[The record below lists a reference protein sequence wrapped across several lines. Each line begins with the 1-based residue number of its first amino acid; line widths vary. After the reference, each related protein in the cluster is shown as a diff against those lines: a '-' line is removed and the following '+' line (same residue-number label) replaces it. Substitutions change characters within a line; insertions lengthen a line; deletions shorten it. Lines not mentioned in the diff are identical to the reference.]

1 MTVKQAQWQLFF
13 LGYYGND
20 LEDIDGIYGP
30 KTTEAAGLYQ
40 QDYFTAPEA
49 HDGIF
54 GDSSAA
60 KSREVIDNIQDIL
73 KTVAP
78 DLKDDGLAG
87 PKTVAALT
95 LFQESQ
101 GLPQTGRVDADT
113 WIVLMEGGL
122 GDPMP
127 EPQKDVTDI
136 NVGNKSGED
145 INVPVKTE
153 TFWDGI
159 QYFTRQEMRCKC
171 GKYCNGFPAEPQ
183 ELLMILAD
191 RARAHFGKPAH
202 NVSCLRCST
211 WNALQG
217 GVANSQHMYGEA
229 MDIRID
235 GVTADQLLAFFQKQP
250 EVRYCYKINST
261 NVHFDIPKGKR

>member
-1 MTVKQAQWQLFF
+1 MTTKQIQWQLFF
-13 LGYYGND
+13 LGYYGSD
-20 LEDIDGIYGP
+20 LKDIDGIYGP
-30 KTTEAAGLYQ
+30 KTTEATLLYQ

-73 KTVAP
+73 ETVVL

-87 PKTVAALT
+87 PKTMAALK
-95 LFQESQ
+95 LWQESQ

-113 WIVLMEGGL
+113 WIALMESVPDTAQP
-122 GDPMP
+122 DPP
-127 EPQKDVTDI
+127 EDVTDI
-136 NVGNKSGED
+136 NVGNK
-145 INVPVKTE
+145 TE
-153 TFWDGI
+153 TGTFWDGI

-171 GKYCNGFPAEPQ
+171 GQYCNGFPAEPQ
-183 ELLMILAD
+183 KLLMELAD

-202 NVSCLRCST
+202 NISCLRCPT

>member
-1 MTVKQAQWQLFF
+1 MTTKQIQWQLFF

-30 KTTEAAGLYQ
+30 KTTAATLLYQ
-40 QDYFTAPEA
+40 QDYFAAPEA

-54 GDSSAA
+54 GDSSAG

-73 KTVAP
+73 KTVVP

-87 PKTVAALT
+87 PKTMEALRIW
-95 LFQESQ
+95 QESQ

-113 WIVLMEGGL
+113 WISLMEGGL
-122 GDPMP
+122 GEPIPVP
-127 EPQKDVTDI
+127 EQDATISKMETTTE
-136 NVGNKSGED
+136 NSSED
-145 INVPVKTE
+145 G
-153 TFWDGI
+153 TFWDSI
-159 QYFTRQEMRCKC
+159 QYFTRREMRCKC
-171 GKYCNGFPAEPQ
+171 GKYCDGFPAEPQ
-183 ELLMILAD
+183 ELLMRLAD
-191 RARAHFGKPAH
+191 RARAHFGAPAH
-202 NVSCLRCST
+202 NVSCLRCPT

-235 GVTADQLLAFFQKQP
+235 GVTGDDLLAFFQQQP

>member
-1 MTVKQAQWQLFF
+1 MTTKQIQWQLYF
-13 LGYYGND
+13 LGYYGSA
-20 LEDIDGIYGP
+20 LRDIDGIYGP
-30 KTTEAAGLYQ
+30 KTTAAALLYQ

-87 PKTVAALT
+87 PKTMAALA

-113 WIVLMEGGL
+113 WIALMEGGL
-122 GDPMP
+122 GLDLP
-127 EPQKDVTDI
+127 EPEQETTISKMET
-136 NVGNKSGED
+136 
-145 INVPVKTE
+145 PTE
-153 TFWDGI
+153 ESSETGTFWDGI
-159 QYFTRQEMRCKC
+159 QYFTRQAMRCKC

-183 ELLMILAD
+183 ELLMRLAD

-202 NVSCLRCST
+202 NVSCLRCPT

-235 GVTADQLLAFFQKQP
+235 GVTGDQLLAFFQKQP

>member
-1 MTVKQAQWQLFF
+1 MTTKQIQWQLHF

-20 LEDIDGIYGP
+20 LKDIDGIYGP
-30 KTTEAAGLYQ
+30 KTTAAALRYQ

-54 GDSSAA
+54 GDSSAG
-60 KSREVIDNIQDIL
+60 KSREVIDQIQDIL
-73 KTVAP
+73 KAVVP

-87 PKTVAALT
+87 PKTMAALQ
-95 LFQESQ
+95 LWQESQ

-113 WIVLMEGGL
+113 WIALMESVPYVSDNGTN
-122 GDPMP
+122 PTNN
-127 EPQKDVTDI
+127 ETDAP
-136 NVGNKSGED
+136 NNRTDQSDNG
-145 INVPVKTE
+145 
-153 TFWDGI
+153 TFWDSI
-159 QYFTRQEMRCKC
+159 RYFTRREMRCKC

-183 ELLMILAD
+183 ELLMRLAD
-191 RARAHFGKPAH
+191 RARAHFGAPAH
-202 NVSCLRCST
+202 NVSCLRCPT

-235 GVTADQLLAFFQKQP
+235 GVTADQLLAFFQQQP

-261 NVHFDIPKGKR
+261 NVHFDIPKGRR

>member
-1 MTVKQAQWQLFF
+1 MKAKQIQWQLFF
-13 LGYYGND
+13 LGYYGSD
-20 LEDIDGIYGP
+20 LKDIDGIYGP
-30 KTTEAAGLYQ
+30 KTTSASLRYQ

-73 KTVAP
+73 KTVVP

-87 PKTVAALT
+87 PKTMDALK
-95 LFQESQ
+95 LWQESQ
-101 GLPQTGRVDADT
+101 GLPQTGRVDTDT
-113 WIVLMEGGL
+113 WVALMEGGYGYSL
-122 GDPMP
+122 PDP
-127 EPQKDVTDI
+127 E
-136 NVGNKSGED
+136 ED
-145 INVPVKTE
+145 ATISKIETPTE
-153 TFWDGI
+153 ESTATGTFWDQI

-171 GKYCNGFPAEPQ
+171 GQYCNGFPAEPQ
-183 ELLMILAD
+183 KLLMELAD
-191 RARAHFGKPAH
+191 RARAHLGKPAH
-202 NVSCLRCST
+202 NISCLRCPT

-235 GVTADQLLAFFQKQP
+235 GVTADKLLAFFQQQP

-261 NVHFDIPKGKR
+261 NVHFDIPKSRR

>member
-30 KTTEAAGLYQ
+30 KTTAAALLYQ

-87 PKTVAALT
+87 PKTMAALK
-95 LFQESQ
+95 LWQESQ

-113 WIVLMEGGL
+113 WISLMEGGL
-122 GDPMP
+122 GLDLP
-127 EPQKDVTDI
+127 ETAPDTTISKMETPAGDSLAT
-136 NVGNKSGED
+136 G
-145 INVPVKTE
+145 

-191 RARAHFGKPAH
+191 RARAHFEKPAH
-202 NVSCLRCST
+202 NVSCLRCPT

-235 GVTADQLLAFFQKQP
+235 GVTADQLLELFQKQP